1 MAITQTVLGQL
12 VDNLIHQYSA
22 APETGP
28 NQRIILQL
36 KNLRDIII
44 VAYQTGA
51 EHQLQSD
58 RSKLKEG
65 SVFERIC

>member
-51 EHQLQSD
+51 EHQLQAD
-58 RSKLKEG
+58 RDALKK
-65 SVFERIC
+65 VTALERIC